1 MASTAKSRVR
11 THVPAANHVAAR
23 NRNRQL
29 LKILGRIGIYALLV
43 FIALLIILPMLWMLS
58 TSFKP
63 KSQWFLAQLYW
74 IPKKFTW
81 NNYTQLLNNPE
92 GDTPV
97 TRWFI
102 NSLGVSLTSTVLIL
116 GLDSL
121 AAYAYTRLEFPGR
134 KFLYGLMLA
143 TLFLPGL
150 MLLIPNFLT
159 IYNLGLLNS
168 YAGVILPY
176 LAGVFGVFFMSQ
188 FFESLPKELEEAA
201 RIDGASKFQTF
212 YRIAL
217 PLSKAALATLGV
229 ITFLTVWND
238 FLWPLLV
245 LQDPTLFTLPPGLS
259 SLQNSYVTQYGQ
271 TMAGAVIAA
280 IPVLVIYIALQRFIV
295 RSVASTGLKG

>member
-1 MASTAKSRVR
+1 MATTTNSRTQARVSG
-11 THVPAANHVAAR
+11 TSHVLEM

-29 LKILGRIGIYALLV
+29 LKILGRIGIYVLLV
-43 FIALLIILPMLWMLS
+43 FIALLVILPLLWMLS

-63 KSQWFLAQLYW
+63 KSQWFLTQLYW
-74 IPKKFTW
+74 IPKRFTW
-81 NNYTQLLNNPE
+81 NNYTQLLNNPY

-97 TRWFI
+97 VRWFI
-102 NSLGVSLTSTVLIL
+102 NSLGVSLVSTVLIL
-116 GLDSL
+116 GFDSL

-134 KFLYGLMLA
+134 KILYGLMLA

-159 IYNLGLLNS
+159 IYDLGLLNS

-176 LAGVFGVFFMSQ
+176 LSGVFGVFFMSQ
-188 FFESLPKELEEAA
+188 FFQSLPKELEEAA
-201 RIDGASKFQTF
+201 RIDGASRFQTF
-212 YRIAL
+212 YKIAL

-238 FLWPLLV
+238 FLWPLLI
-245 LQDPTLFTLPPGLS
+245 LQDPNLYTLPPGLS
-259 SLQNSYVTQYGQ
+259 SLQNSYVTQYGP

-280 IPVLVIYIALQRFIV
+280 IPVLIIYIALQRFIV
-295 RSVASTGLKG
+295 QSVASTGLKG